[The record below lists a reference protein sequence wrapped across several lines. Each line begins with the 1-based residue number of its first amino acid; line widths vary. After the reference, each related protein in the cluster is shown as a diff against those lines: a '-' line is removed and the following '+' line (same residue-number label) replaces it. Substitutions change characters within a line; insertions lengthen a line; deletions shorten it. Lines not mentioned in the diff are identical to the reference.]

1 MKYELKKLTKKDIK
15 QLKEEELAKQ
25 RKTKNNKKK
34 TIKDLFKII
43 D

>member
-15 QLKEEELAKQ
+15 QLKEGDKKPKSKKQ
-25 RKTKNNKKK
+25 SKK
-34 TIKDLFKII
+34 TFKDLFKIV